1 MTLVSREAFFAS
13 SLQEPYKVLFARL
26 PDQDKAVLARFQE
39 EDQAVLA
46 RFQASKDAKTLS
58 DLGASKG
65 GHARAKSLSPE
76 RRSEI
81 AKKAAETKWKRNK

>member
-13 SLQEPYKVLFARL
+13 SLQEPYKTLFARL
-26 PDQDKAVLARFQE
+26 PE
-39 EDQAVLA
+39 EDKAVLA